1 MTFGTKLKQARQN
14 AKLSQEQLAE
24 KLCVSRSAVAK
35 WETDKG
41 MPDIDNLMAIAKA
54 LDVSLDYLLSDDE
67 ELTMQTIK
75 EPIDFNSYQ
84 KAGKRKSKYDAVV
97 MDKFPNATAIT
108 PLLRQKKVSVW
119 QNIFEWV
126 TDMFGVFNV
135 VDQLENKD
143 QYYLVDVDEKQ
154 YWVVVSKEF
163 ITTSQLVNKI
173 TDNKFTVGDN
183 KFRKVMYSIMD

>member
-41 MPDIDNLMAIAKA
+41 MPDIDNLMAISKA

-126 TDMFGVFNV
+126 TGMFGSFNV

-183 KFRKVMYSIMD
+183 KFRKVMYSIID

>member
-41 MPDIDNLMAIAKA
+41 MPDIDNLMAIAKS
-54 LDVSLDYLLSDDE
+54 LDVSLDYLLADDE
-67 ELTMQTIK
+67 NLSMQTIK
-75 EPIDFNSYQ
+75 EPIDLNSYQ

-97 MDKFPNATAIT
+97 IEKFPNATAIH
-108 PLLRQKKVSVW
+108 PLLRQKNLSVW

-126 TDMFGVFNV
+126 TDAFGIFNV

-173 TDNKFTVGDN
+173 TDKKFTVGGN
-183 KFRKVMYSIMD
+183 KFTKVVYSIID

>member
-75 EPIDFNSYQ
+75 EPIDFISYQ

-126 TDMFGVFNV
+126 TGMFGSFNV